1 MAFNDKK
8 GHCHFAEEQV
18 PARKGVRRLDRV
30 LIISSN
36 EKSLTAILQ
45 LIAAES
51 VSVTDTADS
60 AAKGRQMAAETA
72 YQTILI
78 NAPLK
83 DAAADSLAIELAK
96 MTGAGIMLFVSSE
109 AERETEEKVMSYG
122 VFVLSKPVSKA
133 WFYKALHLLEAAEYR
148 TRNIQHENQRLQ
160 QQINE
165 AKIINRAKGV
175 LMEYLSMTE
184 PQAHKYLEKQAMD
197 LRISKLEVAKRLI
210 STYEY

>member
-1 MAFNDKK
+1 
-8 GHCHFAEEQV
+8 
-18 PARKGVRRLDRV
+18 
-30 LIISSN
+30 
-36 EKSLTAILQ
+36 
-45 LIAAES
+45 
-51 VSVTDTADS
+51 
-60 AAKGRQMAAETA
+60 
-72 YQTILI
+72 
-78 NAPLK
+78 
-83 DAAADSLAIELAK
+83 
-96 MTGAGIMLFVSSE
+96 
-109 AERETEEKVMSYG
+109 MSYG